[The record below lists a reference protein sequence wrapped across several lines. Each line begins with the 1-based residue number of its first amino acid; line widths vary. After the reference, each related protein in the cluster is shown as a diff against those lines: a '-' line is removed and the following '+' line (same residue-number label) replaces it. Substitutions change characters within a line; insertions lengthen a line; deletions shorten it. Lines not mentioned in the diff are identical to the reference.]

1 MSEFSPK
8 QIEMIGKACRKAG
21 VPYPDFDQTKE
32 WMLGLAEVAEEVTD
46 ERGQSARDYDMEH
59 NINSQRHRP
68 SEAGLSDH
76 EIADSEVPYMTHKL
90 WLIWT
95 DLQLYQTYDFEYFH
109 SNYGDGFLH
118 KRDIEYI
125 PQLACYEVALNVIQN
140 W

>member
-76 EIADSEVPYMTHKL
+76 EIADSEVPYLTYKL

-95 DLQLYQTYDFEYFH
+95 DLALYREWDEMEYRESVDH
-109 SNYGDGFLH
+109 SN
-118 KRDIEYI
+118 IERM
-125 PQLACYEVALNVIQN
+125 PQIACYEVALNVIQN

>member
-32 WMLGLAEVAEEVTD
+32 WMLGLAEVAEEVTN
-46 ERGQSARDYDMEH
+46 ERGQSARDYD
-59 NINSQRHRP
+59 
-68 SEAGLSDH
+68 SDH

-95 DLQLYQTYDFEYFH
+95 DLALYREWDEMEYRESVDH
-109 SNYGDGFLH
+109 SN
-118 KRDIEYI
+118 IERM
-125 PQLACYEVALNVIQN
+125 PQIACYEVALNVIQN

>member
-1 MSEFSPK
+1 
-8 QIEMIGKACRKAG
+8 MIGKACRKAG

-76 EIADSEVPYMTHKL
+76 EIADSEVPYLTYKL

-95 DLQLYQTYDFEYFH
+95 DLALYREWDEMEYRESVDH
-109 SNYGDGFLH
+109 SN
-118 KRDIEYI
+118 IERM
-125 PQLACYEVALNVIQN
+125 PQIACYEVALNVIQN